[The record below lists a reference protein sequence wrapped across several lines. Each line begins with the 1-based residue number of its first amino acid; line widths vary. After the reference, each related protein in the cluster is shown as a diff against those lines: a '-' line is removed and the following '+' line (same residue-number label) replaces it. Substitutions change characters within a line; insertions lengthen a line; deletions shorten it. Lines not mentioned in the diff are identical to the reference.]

1 MTTKQMHLNG
11 VPLVAMKEKTAKVL
25 LGKYLTSKPASPLKP
40 KETEPTQRQ
49 TRASK
54 SPLAET
60 INSDSFVRE
69 GQVPHYAKPLR
80 TKVKPLETP
89 SFKQPTTAKQN
100 LK

>member
-1 MTTKQMHLNG
+1 MHLNG
-11 VPLVAMKEKTAKVL
+11 VPLLAMKDKTAKVL

-60 INSDSFVRE
+60 SNSDSFARE
-69 GQVPHYAKPLR
+69 GQVPNYAKPLR